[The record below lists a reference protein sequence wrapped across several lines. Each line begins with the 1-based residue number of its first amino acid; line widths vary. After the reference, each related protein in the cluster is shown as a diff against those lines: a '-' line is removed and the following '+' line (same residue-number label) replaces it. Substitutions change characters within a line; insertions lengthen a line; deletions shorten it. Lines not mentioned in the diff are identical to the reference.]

1 MFIAVRDGIASCLD
15 LGPAHRLEIEVMQ
28 LRYVGGLIGFEFLF
42 AVVVAAKQIN
52 VVLVDY

>member
-15 LGPAHRLEIEVMQ
+15 LGPAHRLEVEVMQ
-28 LRYVGGLIGFEFLF
+28 LRNVGGLIGFEFLF
-42 AVVVAAKQIN
+42 AVIVAAKQIH

>member
-1 MFIAVRDGIASCLD
+1 MRDGIASCLD
-15 LGPAHRLEIEVMQ
+15 LGPAHRLEVEVVQ
-28 LRYVGGLIGFEFLF
+28 LCYVGGLIGFEFLF